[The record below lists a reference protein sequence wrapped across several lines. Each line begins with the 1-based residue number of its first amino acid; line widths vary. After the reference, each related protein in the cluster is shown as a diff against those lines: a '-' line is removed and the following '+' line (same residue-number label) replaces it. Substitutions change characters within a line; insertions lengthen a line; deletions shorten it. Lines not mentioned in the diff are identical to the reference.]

1 MSKKNTKNAD
11 TKSSAKKN
19 ERESRKTRQ
28 LTLEE
33 LKEVTGGLF
42 TCDSNGPPGV
52 MSEAY

>member
-11 TKSSAKKN
+11 TKTNATKN
-19 ERESRKTRQ
+19 ERDARKTRQ

-33 LKEVTGGLF
+33 LKEVTGGTF

-52 MSEAY
+52 KSNAY